1 MQARRGFI
9 LFPFGKPAR
18 GLGLIR
24 MRLFKMAVLVIKQGL
39 INNNLYDR
47 RNLRQ
52 SFYLLLVIYEKSPVS
67 RIIRAHLSHS
77 TGRQKCPLPTSL

>member
-24 MRLFKMAVLVIKQGL
+24 MRFLKMAVLVIKQGL
-39 INNNLYDR
+39 IK
-47 RNLRQ
+47 
-52 SFYLLLVIYEKSPVS
+52 VIC
-67 RIIRAHLSHS
+67 IIGEIRVN
-77 TGRQKCPLPTSL
+77 PLICDY